1 MSTARNFP
9 YSNGRSFTSN
19 TNLTW
24 GHGIMSLTC
33 LFTPNGGLQNP
44 VTGDP
49 ISGGIY
55 GPLAEPVT
63 GALIRGLEYT
73 GRGFGYGFVYPVARE
88 NWAMA
93 ATANVRPS
101 EAVSGFR
108 ALPLPYGAGAFQRRL
123 AQRAGLHNALAAA
136 APRGGTWNTL
146 GATIGMR
153 AGSWTLQGGLA
164 AQPEGASSL
173 TGTRAFRAP
182 ATLSTSLLVAY
193 GRELAWG
200 LSASLQADHWR
211 TLATRGRSLWEAA
224 TLREFLL
231 TAVLISR
238 AGRHEFAL
246 QAAWRSGLSGSLDVS
261 RRSWTLAPWPERSV
275 WRIWRHVP

>member
-1 MSTARNFP
+1 MQTDDGRTIRSSLCGDTETLCLLAPWKAAGWEGAASLIGTSHSTPQVSAALDTVWAVWPDMDILDLRNLAFDCAENRPAGEGETSTARNFP

-19 TNLTW
+19 SNLTW
-24 GHGIMSLTC
+24 GHGIISLTC

-44 VTGDP
+44 
-49 ISGGIY
+49 
-55 GPLAEPVT
+55 
-63 GALIRGLEYT
+63 
-73 GRGFGYGFVYPVARE
+73 
-88 NWAMA
+88 
-93 ATANVRPS
+93 
-101 EAVSGFR
+101 
-108 ALPLPYGAGAFQRRL
+108 
-123 AQRAGLHNALAAA
+123 
-136 APRGGTWNTL
+136 
-146 GATIGMR
+146 
-153 AGSWTLQGGLA
+153 
-164 AQPEGASSL
+164 
-173 TGTRAFRAP
+173 
-182 ATLSTSLLVAY
+182 ATLSTSLSVAY

-224 TLREFLL
+224 TLRAFLL

-261 RRSWTLAPWPERSV
+261 RRSWTLAPRPERSV